1 MPSPRDPWF
10 PLEEVQVPGSDRLET
25 VVRLE
30 ASSPWFSGHFEECA
44 VVPGLALLAFVAET
58 VRREGERQG
67 RSLEASGFSKVRF
80 RRVIFPHESLR
91 VSVASMPPGPEAE
104 LSFHVTCDAG
114 SVAQGMLKVRDRRAK
129 GPVSGKGDERAVE
142 RP

>member
-44 VVPGLALLAFVAET
+44 VVPGLALLAFVAEA
-58 VRREGERQG
+58 VSREGERQG
-67 RSLEASGFSKVRF
+67 RSLQASGFSKVRF
-80 RRVIFPHESLR
+80 RRVIFPGESLR
-91 VSVASMPPGPEAE
+91 VCVASMPPGPEAE
-104 LSFHVTCDAG
+104 LSFHVTCAAG
-114 SVAQGMLKVRDRRAK
+114 SVAQGMLQVRDRRAT
-129 GPVSGKGDERAVE
+129 GPV
-142 RP
+142 